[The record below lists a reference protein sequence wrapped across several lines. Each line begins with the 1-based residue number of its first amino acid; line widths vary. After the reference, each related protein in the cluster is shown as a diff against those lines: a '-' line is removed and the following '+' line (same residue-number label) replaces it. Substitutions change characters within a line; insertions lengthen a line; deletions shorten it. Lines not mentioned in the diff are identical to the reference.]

1 MLPKVTYCVV
11 GRFNAKVVNRL
22 KKRGKGSK
30 SFSEAYKI
38 AKKRFG
44 GGYCQYILKF
54 CDGEFVGFFWLD
66 WSSFYNPCV
75 KEIFTCDIAGF
86 ANGYNRL
93 DLVRKSE
100 AKEAKELGGG
110 K

>member
-11 GRFNAKVVNRL
+11 ARLNTKTINRL

-44 GGYCQYILKF
+44 VGYCQYILKF

-75 KEIFTCDIAGF
+75 KDIFVYNIPNIT
-86 ANGYNRL
+86 NGCNRL
-93 DLVRKSE
+93 DFVRKIE
-100 AKEAKELGGG
+100 AKEAKRLGGG